1 MSRQDCPISAHEYF
15 PKDADISGYVRY
27 LNAVADEITAAP
39 GAILGFGRQQKCW
52 DASMFLYE
60 RSEDVQRWPLLIQE
74 SGLA

>member
-1 MSRQDCPISAHEYF
+1 MSRQDCLMSAHEYF
-15 PKDADISGYVRY
+15 PKDADISGYFRY

-39 GAILGFGRQQKCW
+39 GAILEFGLQQKCS

-60 RSEDVQRWPLLIQE
+60 RAEDVQRWLLLIQK